1 MKNEFIA
8 TDDKIVLDAF
18 ERVQAPRRLT
28 AETGVKTY
36 KSQSAILESLSPQVL
51 AAVAMLLNPATKEN
65 ANDPTKNRR

>member
-18 ERVQAPRRLT
+18 ERVQALRRLT

-65 ANDPTKNRR
+65 ANDPTKNRQ